1 MMKVWLHGVTFAS
14 PLSPCC
20 EMSVEAPRGH
30 SGPRRTGAQNKH
42 PQQAG
47 RRGFRRPGVQSNKTS
62 LQRRVSS
69 MASESKRADKH
80 RLGADYHDLKGKII
94 KNYSALVFLFFVGRL
109 VPLEVIEGRTA
120 QFRSTTFT
128 QLLFLPS
135 SSSVFLSFWG

>member
-14 PLSPCC
+14 LLSPCC

-30 SGPRRTGAQNKH
+30 SGPSRTGAQNKR

-69 MASESKRADKH
+69 LASESKRADKH
-80 RLGADYHDLKGKII
+80 RLGAGDLKGKII
-94 KNYSALVFLFFVGRL
+94 KNDSALVFLFFVGRL
-109 VPLEVIEGRTA
+109 VPLEVTEGSSEVPHSHSFCSFPPR
-120 QFRSTTFT
+120 
-128 QLLFLPS
+128 LLS
-135 SSSVFLSFWG
+135 SFHFGVDV